1 MGKKKPPID
10 SSPSAESSS
19 SSDVIFDEISTIVKD
34 VTAKVIETE
43 VKQQV
48 DLYVSSAEFSQG
60 LKESINFD
68 GHEISDAVKNVSLDA
83 NALMNEHNKLAVQI
97 DDLEQY
103 TRRTN
108 IRIYGIPESTDAS
121 EDIDALSTNFF
132 SNELGI
138 DLTPADISR
147 SHRVGKRG
155 TKPRPIIVRLTK
167 HNTKVQILRKRRQLK
182 INKRPHNIQEDLTL
196 PRREILRSLKNI
208 EEGIINKVWTADGV
222 IFFLPSSHTST
233 IERCTTMT
241 DCKNIIAK
249 YRWVLLTFC
258 L

>member
-1 MGKKKPPID
+1 MGKKKPPIA
-10 SSPSAESSS
+10 SSPSAASSS
-19 SSDVIFDEISTIVKD
+19 SSDVIFDEIWSKLETKLNEWIETKLSTIVKD
-34 VTAKVIETE
+34 LTAKVIETE

-48 DLYVSSAEFSQG
+48 HLYVSSAEFSQG

-68 GHEISDAVKNVSLDA
+68 RHEISDAVKNVSSDA
-83 NALMNEHNKLAVQI
+83 NALMNEHNKLAAQI

-121 EDIDALSTNFF
+121 EDEDALSTNLF

-138 DLTPADISR
+138 DLTPTDISR

-155 TKPRPIIVRLTK
+155 TKLRPIIVRLAK

-196 PRREILRSLKNI
+196 PRREILRFLKNI

-222 IFFLPSSHTST
+222 IFSARPVTPPPSK
-233 IERCTTMT
+233 
-241 DCKNIIAK
+241 DAQP
-249 YRWVLLTFC
+249 
-258 L
+258 